1 MAWVCDQGLL
11 MLFSEVKEALALW
24 FAHILNGKKK
34 NKTSAAL
41 CWVLFKF
48 SKTCPHLG
56 RPIFTIACVV
66 FKLRKI
72 LWANIWWFM
81 SSLWKMQTLLY
92 SCCNFNVTTSGT
104 TTPAHVNEWKLMCVG
119 IFHTF
124 TAVTQIEKLFRFHVH
139 YSRDL
144 NLLLC
149 HMV

>member
-1 MAWVCDQGLL
+1 MIRVFWCYLVRKRGSCAVICTYLIWQ
-11 MLFSEVKEALALW
+11 
-24 FAHILNGKKK
+24 KKK

-48 SKTCPHLG
+48 RKSCPHLG
-56 RPIFTIACVV
+56 RPVFTIACAA

-72 LWANIWWFM
+72 LWANIWRFM
-81 SSLWKMQTLLY
+81 SSLWKMQTLSY
-92 SCCNFNVTTSGT
+92 SCHDFSVTTSGT
-104 TTPAHVNEWKLMCVG
+104 TAPAREWKLMSVG

-144 NLLLC
+144 NLSLC